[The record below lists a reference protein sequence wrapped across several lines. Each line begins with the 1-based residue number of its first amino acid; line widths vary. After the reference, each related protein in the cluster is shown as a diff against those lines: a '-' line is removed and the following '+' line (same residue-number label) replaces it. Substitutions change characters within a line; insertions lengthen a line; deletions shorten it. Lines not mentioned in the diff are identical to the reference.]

1 MKKLVS
7 ILLAL
12 IFVVSCFALQASAS
26 SAGMG
31 GSLNGD
37 TATFTLTV
45 SDGAGVGGF
54 EGDFSVTGGSIV
66 SVSGGS
72 MSAINGSRYNL
83 VMNSATSSATMTIV
97 CKMTGDSIT
106 LSTGN
111 IGVVNDNGDFIGSA
125 TASKTLT
132 RPAETTTAPKET
144 TTQNPDANLRSM
156 SVEGYTLSPAFNQ
169 WTTEYTITVPKDT
182 KSINLSATPLK
193 ADSTVSG
200 TGLLNISKLPQTFS
214 IVCKASNGTTKT
226 YHLTVKAP
234 TEIGLTKLEV
244 YALAALDPAFDPAV
258 FEYTATVPFGTKSVD
273 VKALFDDEQFKDA
286 KIDVKGADD
295 LEKSKDTVTVTIT
308 AADGTET
315 VYTIHIKYADEIV
328 DQVTETVVK
337 NRIPLWVVIVFLLLV
352 VAFSIVSFFLG
363 KRNERSSYEAY
374 KKYYGN
380 DDDDDIDDDDNGPS
394 IFGGFDQSAD

>member
-1 MKKLVS
+1 MISFNLITGARTVTINVS
-7 ILLAL
+7 
-12 IFVVSCFALQASAS
+12 
-26 SAGMG
+26 
-31 GSLNGD
+31 
-37 TATFTLTV
+37 
-45 SDGAGVGGF
+45 
-54 EGDFSVTGGSIV
+54 E
-66 SVSGGS
+66 
-72 MSAINGSRYNL
+72 
-83 VMNSATSSATMTIV
+83 
-97 CKMTGDSIT
+97 
-106 LSTGN
+106 
-111 IGVVNDNGDFIGSA
+111 
-125 TASKTLT
+125 
-132 RPAETTTAPKET
+132 PTTKET

-286 KIDVKGADD
+286 KIDVKGADN
-295 LEKSKDTVTVTIT
+295 LEKSKDTVTVTVI

-352 VAFSIVSFFLG
+352 IAFSIVFFFLG
-363 KRNERSSYEAY
+363 KHQERSQYEAF

-380 DDDDDIDDDDNGPS
+380 DDDDDIGTNDDNNSDGPS
-394 IFGGFDQSAD
+394 IFGGFDQSADD

>member
-1 MKKLVS
+1 MKKIIAIIS
-7 ILLAL
+7 TIAILCCL
-12 IFVVSCFALQASAS
+12 FAIPASA
-26 SAGMG
+26 AG
-31 GSLNGD
+31 S
-37 TATFTLTV
+37 
-45 SDGAGVGGF
+45 
-54 EGDFSVTGGSIV
+54 V
-66 SVSGGS
+66 SVSTGALSIQKGS
-72 MSAINGSRYNL
+72 SGSFS
-83 VMNSATSSATMTIV
+83 VIATNAAGRVDISSSNPSVATV
-97 CKMTGDSIT
+97 
-106 LSTGN
+106 STGSTWVEN
-111 IGVVNDNGDFIGSA
+111 GAVGITVNAVGAGTAVITVNCTDVSDADFNLITGARTVTINVSE
-125 TASKTLT
+125 
-132 RPAETTTAPKET
+132 PTTKET

-286 KIDVKGADD
+286 KIDVKGADN
-295 LEKSKDTVTVTIT
+295 LEKSKDTVTVTVI

-352 VAFSIVSFFLG
+352 VAFSIVFFFLG
-363 KRNERSSYEAY
+363 RRYERSQYEAY

-380 DDDDDIDDDDNGPS
+380 DDDDDIGTNDDNNSDGPS
-394 IFGGFDQSAD
+394 IFGGFDQSADD